1 MRFKKELFEHY
12 NIDLD
17 NVLESDRLM
26 SNIQEAVD
34 KLREY
39 SYREHEYNDRF
50 EVILNNNLIE
60 CKDTY
65 TQFRTIIGCKISYAD
80 LDKEISFI
88 VRKDI
93 KPSYEE
99 LEKEN
104 IQMKEMLSSL
114 KEMIKIC

>member
-12 NIDLD
+12 NINLD

-39 SYREHEYNDRF
+39 EYNDRF

-60 CKDTY
+60 CKDKY

-93 KPSYEE
+93 KPSYEK

-104 IQMKEMLSSL
+104 IQMKEILSSL
-114 KEMIKIC
+114 KAKINLIHED